1 MENTNFRIQ
10 DFQKFILPGTII
22 LGIFIFL
29 YFQNTNMYEF
39 VVKYKDFTAPL
50 ILIFLILSY
59 LIGYF
64 NDYLGSLFESFYYYF
79 FKKPSYMLINNTSKC
94 KLSNREKILE
104 FICDKMRCNTTR
116 STLNYTKESA
126 AEIFKF
132 ANVLKDRSNSTA
144 SKDRLMEYYFLKI
157 FSRNLFTACFTSIFI
172 LIFSI
177 VLNCS
182 VNKCIVLFCMI
193 LLTILSLFRW
203 KTHAIY
209 YSRQVFY
216 VASEDMRL

>member
-1 MENTNFRIQ
+1 MDNTNFRIQ
-10 DFQKFILPGTII
+10 DFQKFILPGTTI
-22 LGIFIFL
+22 LGILLFL
-29 YFQNTNMYEF
+29 YFQNTNISEF
-39 VVKYKDFTAPL
+39 VMKYKDFTAPL
-50 ILIFLILSY
+50 ILVFLILSY

-64 NDYLGSLFESFYYYF
+64 NDYLGSLFEILYYCF
-79 FKKPSYMLINNTSKC
+79 FKKPSLKLINNTSKC
-94 KLSNREKILE
+94 KLSNKEKILE

-116 STLNYTKESA
+116 STINYTKESA

-132 ANVLKDRSNSTA
+132 ANVLKDRSNSSS

-157 FSRNLFTACFTSIFI
+157 FSRNFTACFTSIFI
-172 LIFSI
+172 LFFSI

-182 VNKCIVLFCMI
+182 VNKYLVLFCMI
-193 LLTILSLFRW
+193 LLAILSLFRW

-216 VASEDMRL
+216 VASEDMRW